1 MLYEE
6 INGNLELAMAL
17 IFSSYNPCIYCSI
30 CRSIISSFVSFFR
43 HRFPR
48 GCHCSTAPP
57 CHLTGPCRCLS
68 PFLKMLFCRK
78 SFLLHLVVAFPE
90 RASECPSVPGLSVEC
105 PGAIRASG
113 DVGGASGVSAV
124 RGKDGEGRGSAASAD
139 CRERDTNTLVSTG

>member
-1 MLYEE
+1 
-6 INGNLELAMAL
+6 
-17 IFSSYNPCIYCSI
+17 
-30 CRSIISSFVSFFR
+30 
-43 HRFPR
+43 
-48 GCHCSTAPP
+48 
-57 CHLTGPCRCLS
+57 
-68 PFLKMLFCRK
+68 MLFCRK

-124 RGKDGEGRGSAASAD
+124 RGKDREGRGSAASAD